1 LETRR
6 ITAMA
11 HLTWNVSRRLLA
23 ALAAAA
29 ALAGPAQAAFVQGD
43 WDPPFGPPFP
53 DLGWRGT
60 TTIEVPL
67 ACLSLSGV
75 IVNDGSL
82 CPLMTVVNA
91 EVQFYDV
98 ADTVPTVE
106 TLDFDALVAVD
117 RIFVLAG
124 VVEAFALDSLGFVFS
139 NSPLGVTTPPP
150 GAQAFFGLEVDF
162 VIGSGTEAVL
172 AWKADDGAE
181 GGRSSPDFPAYVR
194 ITQTSDPA
202 PVPVPATLALTLAG
216 LVLLG
221 GTRRRG

>member
-1 LETRR
+1 
-6 ITAMA
+6 MA
-11 HLTWNVSRRLLA
+11 HLNWNVSRRLLA
-23 ALAAAA
+23 ALAGAA

-60 TTIEVPL
+60 TTIDVPT
-67 ACLSLSGV
+67 ACLALSGT

-98 ADTVPTVE
+98 NTPVPTVE

-117 RIFVLAG
+117 RIFVSAG
-124 VVEAFALDSLGFVFS
+124 VVEAFALDSLGLVLS
-139 NSPLGVTTPPP
+139 TSPLAFTTVPP
-150 GAQAFFGLEVDF
+150 GGQAFFGLDVDF
-162 VIGSGTEAVL
+162 VVGGGTEAVL
-172 AWKADDGAE
+172 TWYIGNIDPAT
-181 GGRSSPDFPAYVR
+181 GRSSPDFPAFLR
-194 ITQTSDPA
+194 ITQTTDPS
-202 PVPVPATLALTLAG
+202 PVPVPATLALALAG
-216 LVLLG
+216 LALLG